1 MILERA
7 TSQSVSDYMYK
18 ELISKLDLEFPSN
31 WILDSKKHAF
41 EKTESGLV
49 MTAIDLA
56 KFGSLYLKQGN
67 WQGEHIISQEWVQE
81 STSKQNVI
89 TSMEHF
95 RYYKHHPWGKMW
107 FRQNK
112 AYYKYL
118 WWGYKN
124 REENNDYF
132 ALGNNSVA
140 IRLGKSWEYW
150 IGGLLFY
157 TIY

>member
-1 MILERA
+1 
-7 TSQSVSDYMYK
+7 
-18 ELISKLDLEFPSN
+18 
-31 WILDSKKHAF
+31 
-41 EKTESGLV
+41 